1 MLVPLPSFR
10 SHPHSLFSL
19 HSAPSTVVIKE
30 KLHPFVRLSPRIM
43 DAAEWRGR
51 KENRAGNGK
60 NLPSFSPSSST
71 VGLNFQAPIAKV
83 SKLLRRRRRRGTTV
97 SRIIAA
103 AAVAARRGG
112 RKKIVSVE
120 SSFSSSLAPG
130 WDESQYAPSSS
141 SDTFSGDF
149 LRSFCPAVVR
159 RHAEYGLQIPQ
170 FGIDMLIKKN

>member
-1 MLVPLPSFR
+1 MCKTPYPPFAPT
-10 SHPHSLFSL
+10 PHSLFSL

-60 NLPSFSPSSST
+60 NLPSFSS

-103 AAVAARRGG
+103 AAVAARREEENCVGG
-112 RKKIVSVE
+112 VFLLLSRSRLGREPICPLLLFGYIFGG
-120 SSFSSSLAPG
+120 FSTVVLPG
-130 WDESQYAPSSS
+130 GGHKA
-141 SDTFSGDF
+141 
-149 LRSFCPAVVR
+149 R
-159 RHAEYGLQIPQ
+159 
-170 FGIDMLIKKN
+170 